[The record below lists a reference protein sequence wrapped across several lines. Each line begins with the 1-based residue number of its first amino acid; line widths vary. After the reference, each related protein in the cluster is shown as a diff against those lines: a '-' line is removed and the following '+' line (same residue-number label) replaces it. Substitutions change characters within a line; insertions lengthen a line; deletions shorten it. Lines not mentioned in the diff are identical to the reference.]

1 MEEHGGNVCVFCRER
16 DYELLE
22 LWKSMVV
29 MFVCFVEN
37 ETTSYWSCGR
47 VTGVVEEHGG
57 NVCVFCRERDYE
69 LLELWKSMVVMFVCF
84 VENETTSYWSCGRAW
99 W

>member
-16 DYELLE
+16 DYELL
-22 LWKSMVV
+22 
-29 MFVCFVEN
+29 
-37 ETTSYWSCGR
+37 
-47 VTGVVEEHGG
+47 
-57 NVCVFCRERDYE
+57 D
-69 LLELWKSMVVMFVCF
+69 LWKSMVVMFVCF